1 MKKIISVL
9 LALLM
14 MFSLAA
20 CKVDTGAGSGMEET
34 TSTVS
39 VNPADYTQDLSGLAS
54 CLQAAGY
61 IAGDPTEME
70 ASFIG
75 AANGRRYTFEFNK
88 SPVIVEMYEYDEAAV
103 AENDVLKSVDET
115 GKFAILDKEVEAI
128 HVGRFLFIYS
138 DASDKEENTARRDEV
153 VALFSAFA
161 AL

>member
-14 MFSLAA
+14 LFSLAA
-20 CKVDTGAGSGMEET
+20 CKVDTGTASGTEET

-61 IAGDPTEME
+61 ISGDPTEME

-75 AANGRRYTFEFNK
+75 AANGRRYTFEYNN

-103 AENDVLKSVDET
+103 AENEVLKSVDET
-115 GKFAILDKEVEAI
+115 GKFTILDKEVEAI

-138 DASDKEENTARRDEV
+138 DASDKEENTTRRDEV